1 MCILAIL
8 IPNPDSQVPLII
20 CSNRDE
26 DFIRPTQKGHIR
38 TETLEYSPIDK
49 KGGGS
54 WIGIEAKYGR
64 CAVVLNYDTW
74 RDGKTSS
81 NLSDEFLSRGQL
93 TMDFIQADKDITAE
107 IYAEKVNRKSSLY
120 RGFSLVVGDTN
131 GFYYVSNHNNENI
144 IRLNPG
150 QLYCISNG
158 PFINNWEKCIN
169 CKNAIQNILNENLIK
184 SNHNSPS
191 ESPLHSFHN
200 IQNLSQLLMSAMCN
214 NTPLNDP
221 THGNTSETF
230 MRLAAIFVEPTIPP
244 DETEIF
250 GTRTVTVIIRSSYI
264 NDSKSFFIFEKDLD
278 VESNIWTLNS
288 FSLPNLEA
296 DEEDEVEDEVI
307 L

>member
-93 TMDFIQADKDITAE
+93 TMEFIQADKDITAE

-120 RGFSLVVGDTN
+120 RGFSLVV
-131 GFYYVSNHNNENI
+131 
-144 IRLNPG
+144 
-150 QLYCISNG
+150 
-158 PFINNWEKCIN
+158 
-169 CKNAIQNILNENLIK
+169 
-184 SNHNSPS
+184 
-191 ESPLHSFHN
+191 
-200 IQNLSQLLMSAMCN
+200 
-214 NTPLNDP
+214 
-221 THGNTSETF
+221 
-230 MRLAAIFVEPTIPP
+230 AIFVEPTIPP

-250 GTRTVTVIIRSSYI
+250 
-264 NDSKSFFIFEKDLD
+264 DLD